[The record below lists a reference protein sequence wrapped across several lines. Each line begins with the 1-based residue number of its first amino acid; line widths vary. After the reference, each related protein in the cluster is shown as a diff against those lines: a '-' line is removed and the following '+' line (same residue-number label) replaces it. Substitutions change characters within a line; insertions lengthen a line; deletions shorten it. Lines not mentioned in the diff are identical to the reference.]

1 MQRRALIGGL
11 AGLPL
16 AAPGLARAQTQAQTQ
31 AQSQAQAQGG
41 FPDRPITM
49 IVAFAPGG
57 GTDLAARTLAR
68 FMERDLGQPVVVV
81 NRAGAG
87 GEIGWGELARA
98 RPDGYT
104 IGFTNTPN
112 LLTVPIERQARFRFE
127 DFEPIANIV
136 DDPGG
141 LWVRADSPVTSLAG
155 LVEMARRQP
164 GALSYGSTGVGSDD
178 HLAMLALERLTGT
191 QFLHVPFGGSSQVR
205 TALLSKQLTLAAMNM
220 GEGFADWKQGIMRPL
235 GAMATRRW
243 EGAPEVP
250 TFREQGFDL
259 VEGSMRGVGAPAGL
273 PRPVLDRLAQAV
285 HRTVQDAEFQ
295 AAATQQALPL
305 RYLGPD
311 EYRAELLA
319 LKAQYETLWA
329 QHPWK
334 E

>member
-16 AAPGLARAQTQAQTQ
+16 ATPAIRPARAQP
-31 AQSQAQAQGG
+31 G

-49 IVAFAPGG
+49 IVAFASGG

-87 GEIGWGELARA
+87 GEVGWSELARA
-98 RPDGYT
+98 KPDGTT

-112 LLTVPIERQARFRFE
+112 IVTIPIERQARFRFE
-127 DFEPIANIV
+127 DFAPIANIV

-141 LWVRADSPVTSLAG
+141 FWVRASSPIASLAA
-155 LVEMARRQP
+155 LVAEAKRRP
-164 GALSYGSTGVGSDD
+164 GELSYGTTGVGSDD
-178 HLAMLALERLTGT
+178 HLAMLALQRLTGT
-191 QFLHVPFGGSSQVR
+191 QFLHVPFGGSAPVR
-205 TALLSKQLTLAAMNM
+205 TAMMSQQITLAVMNM
-220 GEGFADWKQGIMRPL
+220 GEGIADWRQGLIRPL
-235 GAMATRRW
+235 GSMAIRRW

-250 TFREQGFDL
+250 TFRELGFDV
-259 VEGSMRGVGAPAGL
+259 VEGSMRGVGAPAGV
-273 PRPVLDRLAQAV
+273 PRPILDRLALAV
-285 HRTVQDAEFQ
+285 HRTMENPEFL
-295 AAATQQALPL
+295 AAAAQQQLPL

-311 EYRAELLA
+311 EYRTELLA
-319 LKAQYETLWA
+319 LKAQYERLWTE
-329 QHPWK
+329 HPWR

>member
-1 MQRRALIGGL
+1 MIRTLLGAFRLAMALLFGPAL
-11 AGLPL
+11 AWP
-16 AAPGLARAQTQAQTQ
+16 AA
-31 AQSQAQAQGG
+31 AQG
-41 FPDRPITM
+41 FPERSITL

-57 GTDLAARTLAR
+57 GTDVAARTLAR

-87 GEIGWGELARA
+87 GEIGWAELARA

-112 LLTVPIERQARFRFE
+112 LLTVPIERAARFRFE
-127 DFEPIANIV
+127 DFAPIANIV

-141 LWVRADSPVTSLAG
+141 FWVLADSPIRSLAD
-155 LVEMARRQP
+155 LVEQARAKP
-164 GALSYGSTGVGSDD
+164 GQVSYGTTGVGSDD
-178 HLAMLALERLTGT
+178 HLAMLALQRLTGT

-205 TALLSKQLTLAAMNM
+205 TALLSKQLALAVVNM
-220 GEGFADWKQGIMRPL
+220 GEGIADWRQGLIRPL
-235 GAMATRRW
+235 GQMAPARW
-243 EGAPEVP
+243 ENAPEVP
-250 TFREQGFDL
+250 TFRELGFDV
-259 VEGSMRGVGAPAGL
+259 VEGSLRGVGAPAGV
-273 PRPVLDRLAQAV
+273 PREVLDRLALSVRRAV
-285 HRTVQDAEFQ
+285 DHPDFR
-295 AAATQQALPL
+295 AAAVQQSLPL

-319 LKAQYETLWA
+319 LKAAYERLWA